1 MVVSAWPSA
10 TAHVCRLGETRG
22 GENFRRSVRGGS
34 AVAPAL
40 PVPLSGLAL
49 SGARGG
55 GDRPPVASMT
65 LRSQCVYLRLSR
77 DEEKN
82 AAALPRPTP
91 DTRQILHT
99 RSRSERLVGA
109 RHRWLMRDGKTK
121 DLSRNAP
128 ILQRS
133 ALG

>member
-91 DTRQILHT
+91 DTRQIL
-99 RSRSERLVGA
+99 RYGLVGGPA
-109 RHRWLMRDGKTK
+109 MGMADGKTK
-121 DLSRNAP
+121 DLRMHQSFNA
-128 ILQRS
+128 QR
-133 ALG
+133 